1 MVEIR
6 ETMLSDI
13 KGIVDVNTN
22 VWQSAYQDII
32 NETTLASLRENIND
46 RVLFFENEFRNSDNN
61 SNRMNQAVAVDGSKV
76 VAFIK
81 YGDYRDDD
89 TFKFDK
95 TSEIYAIYV
104 DQAYQGN
111 NIGKKLINFAVT
123 KLLEKNHY
131 DTLVIWTL
139 EMNSYR
145 KFYESIGGISDYSRV
160 IEIRNQQ
167 LDELGYLFKDLNK
180 LKILTD
186 Y

>member
-1 MVEIR
+1 M
-6 ETMLSDI
+6 
-13 KGIVDVNTN
+13 
-22 VWQSAYQDII
+22 
-32 NETTLASLRENIND
+32 
-46 RVLFFENEFRNSDNN
+46 
-61 SNRMNQAVAVDGSKV
+61 
-76 VAFIK
+76 
-81 YGDYRDDD
+81 
-89 TFKFDK
+89 
-95 TSEIYAIYV
+95 
-104 DQAYQGN
+104 
-111 NIGKKLINFAVT
+111 T